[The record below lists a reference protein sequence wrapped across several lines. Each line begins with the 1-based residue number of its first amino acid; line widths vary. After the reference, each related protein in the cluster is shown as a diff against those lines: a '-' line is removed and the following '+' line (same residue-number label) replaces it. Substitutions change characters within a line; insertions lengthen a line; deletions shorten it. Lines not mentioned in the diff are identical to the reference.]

1 MYSVAWASEK
11 EKERTVE
18 TKKLAGRYAAD
29 LVESGWDLG
38 LGTGSTVFYALERL
52 SERIHAGSL
61 KVRGIPTS
69 VDTERKCQELGIPII
84 GFTDVTHLDMCID
97 GADEVDAGKRLIKGG
112 GGALVREKIVA
123 AASKEMVIIVGEN
136 KVVDRLGV
144 EFLLPVEVIPF
155 AVPPV
160 IQRLEALECQP
171 YVRTGKDGEPM
182 LSDNGNRILDC
193 RFEGIDD
200 PVNLEIAINMIPGV
214 IDNGLFCGLAGR
226 IIVGLESGEVEVR

>member
-1 MYSVAWASEK
+1 M
-11 EKERTVE
+11 E

-38 LGTGSTVFYALERL
+38 LGTGSTVFFALERL

-61 KVRGIPTS
+61 EVRGIPTS
-69 VDTERKCQELGIPII
+69 LDTEEKCRELGIPLI

-123 AASKEMVIIVGEN
+123 AASKEMVVIVGEN

-144 EFLLPVEVIPF
+144 DFLLPVEVIPF

-160 IQRLEALECQP
+160 MERLESLGCQP
-171 YVRTGKDGEPM
+171 YLRTSKDGEPM

-193 RFEGIDD
+193 RFDGIDD
-200 PVNLEIAINMIPGV
+200 PEKLEVDINMIPGV

>member
-1 MYSVAWASEK
+1 M
-11 EKERTVE
+11 E

-38 LGTGSTVFYALERL
+38 LGTGSTVHFALERL

-69 VDTERKCQELGIPII
+69 VDTENKCRELGIPVI
-84 GFTDVTHLDMCID
+84 GFEDATRLDLCID
-97 GADEVDAGKRLIKGG
+97 GADEVDGGKRLIKGG

-123 AASKEMVIIVGEN
+123 SASREMVVIVGEN

-144 EFLLPVEVIPF
+144 DFLLPVEVIPF

-160 IQRLEALECQP
+160 IEKLEALVCQP

-200 PVNLEIAINMIPGV
+200 PEKLEVDINMIPGV
-214 IDNGLFCGLAGR
+214 VDNGLFCGLAGR

>member
-1 MYSVAWASEK
+1 M
-11 EKERTVE
+11 E

-38 LGTGSTVFYALERL
+38 LGTGSTVLYALERL

-61 KVRGIPTS
+61 KVRGVPTS
-69 VDTERKCQELGIPII
+69 VDTEKKCQELGIPVI
-84 GFTDVTHLDMCID
+84 GFEGVTRLDLCID
-97 GADEVDAGKRLIKGG
+97 GADEVDAAKRLIKGG

-123 AASKEMVIIVGEN
+123 AASKEMVVIVGEN
-136 KVVDRLGV
+136 KIVDRLGV
-144 EFLLPVEVIPF
+144 DFLLPVEVIPF

-160 IQRLEALECQP
+160 IAKLEALGCHA
-171 YVRTGKDGEPM
+171 YVRTCHAGAPM

-200 PVNLEIAINMIPGV
+200 PEKLEIQINMIPGV

-226 IIVGLESGEVEVR
+226 IIVGLDSGEVEVR